1 MNSRAYISS
10 KAFMPT
16 YIDLSGMGPSFGEG
30 KMTSGCFGDRSVHSK
45 FSQLAAGTPL

>member
-30 KMTSGCFGDRSVHSK
+30 KMTLNGNECLNKSIMHK
-45 FSQLAAGTPL
+45 